1 MRLLASIAVVLAAAP
16 VPAAGQN
23 KKKDDKKPEPPRLL
37 VCSMP
42 ALPVGKPVK
51 LTLRGTR
58 LDTLT
63 AVRVEGA
70 PGGAGVPG
78 GAAPAVKLAG
88 KAKSAPPNN
97 GPAEKWGDTE
107 AKVEFALP
115 KDAPAG
121 ELTLVAVGPDGE
133 SAPLRLLVGSDL
145 PVTAEKEPNNG
156 FRAPQTV
163 ALPGAVDG
171 QISGG
176 DDVDV
181 YAVPVT
187 AGRRVI
193 VEIRAA
199 RHGSLLD
206 ARLTLY
212 DRAGRQLAVCD
223 DTSETGADPRIEFTP
238 AADGTVLVAVADA
251 HEAGGGLFAYR
262 LIVRPAK

>member
-1 MRLLASIAVVLAAAP
+1 MRFLASIAVVLAAAA

-37 VCSMP
+37 ACSMP

-63 AVRVEGA
+63 AVRVEDA
-70 PGGAGVPG
+70 PG

-97 GPAEKWGDTE
+97 SPAEKWGDTE

-121 ELTLVAVGPDGE
+121 ELALIAVAPDGE

-145 PVTAEKEPNNG
+145 PATAEKAPNNAC
-156 FRAPQTV
+156 RAPQTV
-163 ALPGAVDG
+163 AITAEVIG
-171 QISGG
+171 QIAGG
-176 DDVDV
+176 DGVDV
-181 YAVPVT
+181 YAGPET
-187 AGRRVI
+187 AGRRMVF
-193 VEIRAA
+193 EIRAA

-212 DRAGRQLAVCD
+212 DSAGRQLAVCD

-262 LIVRPAK
+262 LIVRSAK